1 MVEPAYLN
9 IPYTYR
15 ETRDRNGQIVM
26 VPDHATRT
34 RALRR
39 LVGRSR
45 DRQRLRAKAEERARI
60 EAAQAALAAQLRRGL
75 KPPPGRLWA
84 VDPAALL
91 IFGPGGAI
99 PASAAACAALAPLA
113 VGGRHPEP
121 AELRTA
127 LDGLAPRLAAVGL
140 RVCRRKG
147 GVRIARVRTTKA
159 PPQSGRAFV

>member
-1 MVEPAYLN
+1 MTEPVYLDL
-9 IPYTYR
+9 PYTYR
-15 ETRDRNGQIVM
+15 ETRDRNGQIVL

-39 LVGRSR
+39 LAR
-45 DRQRLRAKAEERARI
+45 DRDRLKAKAEEQARI

-75 KPPPGRLWA
+75 KPPPGRLWS

-91 IFGPGGAI
+91 LIGPGGAI
-99 PASAAACAALAPLA
+99 PASAKACAALAPLA

-140 RVCRRKG
+140 RIDRRRA
-147 GVRIARVRTTKA
+147 GVRVGKA
-159 PPQSGRAFV
+159 KPPAG